1 MPLTPQ
7 QQSRIKILSAI
18 EKAKKSGKKY
28 VKAQRKRID
37 TSAKT
42 LPSKKNFETEIT
54 NYITRYR

>member
-7 QQSRIKILSAI
+7 QQARIKILSAI